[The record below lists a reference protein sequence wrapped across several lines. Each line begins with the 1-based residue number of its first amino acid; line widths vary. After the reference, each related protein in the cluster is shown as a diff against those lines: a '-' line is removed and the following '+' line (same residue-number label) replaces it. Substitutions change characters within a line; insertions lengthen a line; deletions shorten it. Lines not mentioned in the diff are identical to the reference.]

1 MLTNKQMSPKQLP
14 VPGNDTDLGNLTIVP
29 VADDRTS
36 RSTSAVLGSTTSGE
50 PRPRGPYLAALASEG
65 ERTRA
70 AAEVVA
76 AAANPALRKS
86 ARLCSAER
94 AVAERAAGAAGA
106 KAVQCGT
113 VCKGVGGF
121 TPILFCWFWWYGNS
135 AVNWA

>member
-1 MLTNKQMSPKQLP
+1 M
-14 VPGNDTDLGNLTIVP
+14 
-29 VADDRTS
+29 
-36 RSTSAVLGSTTSGE
+36 
-50 PRPRGPYLAALASEG
+50 AALASEG

-106 KAVQCGT
+106 KAAAVWTWAARRRAAAIFMAGEWGVATGCEFEPAEERGRGKGGKRRRESV
-113 VCKGVGGF
+113 VCRRRQ
-121 TPILFCWFWWYGNS
+121 
-135 AVNWA
+135 

>member
-1 MLTNKQMSPKQLP
+1 M
-14 VPGNDTDLGNLTIVP
+14 
-29 VADDRTS
+29 
-36 RSTSAVLGSTTSGE
+36 
-50 PRPRGPYLAALASEG
+50 AALASEG